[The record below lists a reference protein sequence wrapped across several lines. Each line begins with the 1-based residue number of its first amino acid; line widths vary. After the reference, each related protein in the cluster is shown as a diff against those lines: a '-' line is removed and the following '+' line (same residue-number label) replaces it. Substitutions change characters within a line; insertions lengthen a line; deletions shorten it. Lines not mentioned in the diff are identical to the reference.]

1 MDWILFLKFLFIF
14 VSGVF
19 AGFMN
24 VLAGGGSFITLPV
37 LVFAGLPIDV
47 ANGTNRFA
55 NFVITSYSTYRFE
68 KKGLGTFKYAIP
80 LGIPALFGAMLG
92 AYISI
97 SIPRDLLEKVVGIL
111 ILIMIPF
118 IFMNKET
125 MIQGKRELRKNTLL
139 TYIIFFLLGIYGGFL
154 QAGIGFFLI
163 LSLVFFV
170 GFDLVRANAVK
181 MGVAMIYTLFST
193 LVFIAT
199 GRVYFMYGIVLA
211 LGGMAGAHLS
221 TYLSVKKGSAW
232 VRIVLII
239 IIIASA
245 IKFLFFS

>member
-1 MDWILFLKFLFIF
+1 MEWALFLKFIAIFI
-14 VSGVF
+14 SGVF

-37 LVFAGLPIDV
+37 LVFAGLPIDI
-47 ANGTNRFA
+47 ANGTNRLA
-55 NFVITSYSTYRFE
+55 NFIITSYSTYRFE
-68 KKGLGTFKYAIP
+68 KKGLNTFKYAIP
-80 LGIPALFGAMLG
+80 LGIPALFGAILG

-97 SIPRDLLEKVVGIL
+97 SISRALLSKIVGIF
-111 ILIMIPF
+111 ILAMIPF

-125 MIQGKRELRKNTLL
+125 MIKGKKNIRKNTFV
-139 TYIIFFLLGIYGGFL
+139 TYLIFFLLGIYGGFL

-193 LVFIAT
+193 LVFILT
-199 GRVYFMYGIVLA
+199 GRVQFLYGIILA
-211 LGGMAGAHLS
+211 TGGVVGAHLS
-221 TYLSVKKGSAW
+221 THLSVKKGSAW

>member
-1 MDWILFLKFLFIF
+1 MDYILLLKLTVIFI
-14 VSGVF
+14 SGVF
-19 AGFMN
+19 AGFIN
-24 VLAGGGSFITLPV
+24 VLAGGGSFITLPI
-37 LVFAGLPIDV
+37 LVFTGLPIDI

-68 KKGLGTFKYAIP
+68 KKGLDTFKYAIP
-80 LGIPALFGAMLG
+80 LGIPALFGAILG

-97 SIPRDLLEKVVGIL
+97 SIPRILLEKIIGIL
-111 ILIMIPF
+111 ILFMIPF

-125 MIQGKRELRKNTLL
+125 MIKGKKELRKNNFI
-139 TYIIFFLLGIYGGFL
+139 TYVIFFILGVYGGFL

-170 GFDLVRANAVK
+170 GFDLVHANAVK

-193 LVFIAT
+193 LVFVLT
-199 GRVYFMYGIVLA
+199 GRVYFIYGIILA
-211 LGGMAGAHLS
+211 GGGMVGAHLS

-232 VRIVLII
+232 VRIILII
-239 IIIASA
+239 IIIISA
-245 IKFLFFS
+245 VKFLFFP